1 VARTL
6 LVTNDFP
13 PRAGGIQNYLQAL
26 VDRLPPGEVAV
37 YAPAWPGAA
46 EFDAA
51 LAYPVHRHPTSL
63 MLPLPAVARRA
74 AALARAHRATTVWF
88 GAAAPLAL
96 LGPGLRRSAGV
107 RRVVA
112 STHGHEVGWSMLP
125 AARQVLRRIGRDADA
140 ITVVSRYTRGR
151 IASAFGPDAALEPLP
166 PGVDAQ
172 RFRPDPAARAA
183 LRRRYGLG
191 DAPVV
196 TCVSRLVARKGQDQ
210 LVRALPLVRARVPGA
225 RLLLVGDGTD
235 APRLRRLAAAHGV
248 AEHVV
253 FTGAVA
259 AGDLPAHHAVGDVFA
274 LPCRT
279 RGGGLDVEGLGIV
292 LLEASASGL
301 PVVAGDSGGAPETVR
316 EGVTG
321 HVVGGRDLPALVT
334 ALTGLLA
341 DPDRGRAMGV
351 AGREWMLR
359 DWALPALVQRLRGL
373 LDDDPVSTL
382 PADPADPADSLPVD
396 RDAGRVADR
405 S

>member
-13 PRAGGIQNYLQAL
+13 PRAGGIQNYLQDL
-26 VDRLPPGEVAV
+26 VDRLPPGEIAV

-51 LAYPVHRHPTSL
+51 RPYPVHRHPTSL
-63 MLPLPAVARRA
+63 MLPLPDVARRA
-74 AALARAHRATTVWF
+74 ARLARQHGATTVWF

-125 AARQVLRRIGRDADA
+125 GARQVLRRIGHDADA
-140 ITVVSRYTRGR
+140 VTVVSRYTRGR
-151 IASAFGPDAALEPLP
+151 VAAAFGSDAALELLP
-166 PGVDAQ
+166 PGVDAT
-172 RFRPDPAARAA
+172 RFRPGPAARHA
-183 LRRRYGLG
+183 LRHRYGLG

-196 TCVSRLVARKGQDQ
+196 TCLSRLVARKGQDQ
-210 LVRALPLVRARVPGA
+210 LIRALPRVRAQAPGA
-225 RLLLVGDGTD
+225 RLLLVGDGPD
-235 APRLRRLAAAHGV
+235 AARLHRLAREQGV

-253 FTGAVA
+253 FTGAVPA
-259 AGDLPAHHAVGDVFA
+259 AELPAHHSVGDVFA

-292 LLEASASGL
+292 LLEASASGV

-316 EGVTG
+316 EGETG
-321 HVVGGRDLPALVT
+321 HVVGGRDTDALAA
-334 ALTGLLA
+334 ALTALLA
-341 DPDRGRAMGV
+341 DPDRARRMGA

-359 DWALPALVQRLRGL
+359 DWALPALVERLRGFL
-373 LDDDPVSTL
+373 SGHPG
-382 PADPADPADSLPVD
+382 PATHAAADAEDGIRV
-396 RDAGRVADR
+396 RRAG
-405 S
+405 

>member
-1 VARTL
+1 MPRTL

-26 VDRLPPGEVAV
+26 VDRLPAGEIAV
-37 YAPAWPGAA
+37 YAPAWEGAA

-51 LAYPVHRHPTSL
+51 RPYPVHRHPTSL
-63 MLPLPAVARRA
+63 MLPVPDVARRA
-74 AALARAHRATTVWF
+74 AALARRHGATTVWF
-88 GAAAPLAL
+88 GAAAPLGL
-96 LGPGLRRSAGV
+96 LGPRLRRAAGV

-125 AARQVLRRIGRDADA
+125 GARRVLRRIGRDADVV
-140 ITVVSRYTRGR
+140 TTVSRYTRGR
-151 IASAFGPDAALEPLP
+151 VAAAFGADVALEPLP
-166 PGVDAQ
+166 PGIDAEA
-172 RFRPDPAARAA
+172 FRPDPAARVA

-191 DAPVV
+191 DARVV

-210 LVRALPLVRARVPGA
+210 LIRALPTLRERVPGT
-225 RLLLVGDGTD
+225 RLLLVGGGPD
-235 APRLRRLAAAHGV
+235 AARLHRMAAAQGV

-253 FTGAVA
+253 FTGAVPA
-259 AGDLPAHHAVGDVFA
+259 ADLPAHHAVGDVFA

-321 HVVGGRDLPALVT
+321 HVVGGRDVPALAD
-334 ALTGLLA
+334 ALAGLLA
-341 DPDRGRAMGV
+341 DPARAAEMGAAGRA
-351 AGREWMLR
+351 WMLH
-359 DWALPALVQRLRGL
+359 DWALPALVGRLRGFL
-373 LDDDPVSTL
+373 AGPDAQAGCATPPYSASTSS
-382 PADPADPADSLPVD
+382 A
-396 RDAGRVADR
+396 
-405 S
+405 